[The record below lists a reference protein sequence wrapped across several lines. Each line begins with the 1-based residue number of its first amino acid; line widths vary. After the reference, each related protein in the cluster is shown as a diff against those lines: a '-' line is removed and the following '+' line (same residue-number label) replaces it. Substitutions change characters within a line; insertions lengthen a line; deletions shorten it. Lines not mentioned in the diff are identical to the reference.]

1 MTLRVCTFN
10 LRTDAAVDGVNAF
23 SGRTPLIAREFPKY
37 EADVVGFQEVKP
49 HMRDWLETNL
59 AGYTVAG
66 TGRGADLRDEHCV
79 IAYRSDRF
87 LLASLD
93 TFWLSDTPRVPG
105 SRFHTDQSGCPRIC
119 TAAVLLT
126 REARRPLRVYNTHL
140 DHVGRLAQ
148 AQGMTLILSRIAADE
163 AVWPGAPVV
172 LTGDMNALPDSPV
185 IASAAAFTAGGR
197 PLIDITA
204 GVGPTYHGYH
214 PEKTHAKIDYIFTS
228 AVSDPARSR
237 TLRDEENGVYFSDH
251 YPVLGEIEL

>member
-10 LRTDAAVDGVNAF
+10 LRTDAAVDGANAF
-23 SGRTPLIAREFPKY
+23 FGRTPLIAREFPKY
-37 EADVVGFQEVKP
+37 EADVVGFQEVEP

-59 AGYTVAG
+59 PGYTVVG
-66 TGRGADLRDEHCV
+66 YGRGADLCDEHCV

-185 IASAAAFTAGGR
+185 IASAAAFTAG
-197 PLIDITA
+197 
-204 GVGPTYHGYH
+204 PTYHGYH

-228 AVSDPARSR
+228 AISDPARSR
-237 TLRDEENGVYFSDH
+237 TLRDEENGIYFSDH